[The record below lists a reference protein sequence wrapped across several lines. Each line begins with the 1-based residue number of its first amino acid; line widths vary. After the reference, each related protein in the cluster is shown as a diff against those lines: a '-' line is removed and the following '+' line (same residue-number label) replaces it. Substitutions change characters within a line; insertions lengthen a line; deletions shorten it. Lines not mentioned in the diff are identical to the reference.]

1 MSRASLSRG
10 PPMHGSMLARY
21 ASTISLSFCLLSWGF
36 ASTARAQSAA
46 QLSDAKAQFDEGRK
60 LIAEGNIDEACSRF
74 EASLSL
80 VDGLGT
86 RFNLADCEE
95 RRRHFARAHS
105 LFLQVAEQAKDA
117 GQSEREQ
124 VARGRAAALDARL
137 SRLTVELQ
145 VPSVEFELDG
155 KPVNNEALSE
165 PVLVE
170 PGTHKVSARRPGK
183 QPWSSQ
189 INVPRGGLYVIVKV
203 PPLAELGAA
212 SASSEPPLVTT
223 RDLKTNSEASAPD
236 RSNQAERARS
246 ARNVALVLGG
256 VGVGALIAGSTFG
269 LQYLASNSDAKD
281 ICPSSRDCTQED
293 VSQHE
298 RFLDDTR
305 NKRTWAYVGLGVG
318 AVALSSAAIVYFTL
332 GRQTS
337 LGASTGLNSDGS
349 LNLALHGKF

>member
-1 MSRASLSRG
+1 
-10 PPMHGSMLARY
+10 MHSSMLARY
-21 ASTISLSFCLLSWGF
+21 ASTVPLAFFLASSGF
-36 ASTARAQSAA
+36 ASMARAQSDA
-46 QLSDAKAQFDEGRK
+46 QVSDAKAQFDEGRK
-60 LIAEGNIDEACSRF
+60 LIAEGKIDEACSKF
-74 EASLSL
+74 EASLRL
-80 VDGLGT
+80 VDGVGI

-105 LFLQVAEQAKDA
+105 LFLQVAEQARDA

-170 PGTHKVSARRPGK
+170 PGRHKVSARRAGK
-183 QPWSSQ
+183 QPWSSE
-189 INVPRGGLYVIVKV
+189 ITVPRAGLYVIVKV
-203 PPLAELGAA
+203 PPLAEAGAEPLA
-212 SASSEPPLVTT
+212 SEPPLVTT
-223 RDLKTNSEASAPD
+223 RVLRPSSDLPAPD
-236 RSNQAERARS
+236 HSDQTERARS
-246 ARNVALVLGG
+246 AQRVALVLGG

-269 LQYLASNSDAKD
+269 LQYLSSNSDAKD
-281 ICPSSRDCTQED
+281 ICPSSQNCTQED

-298 RFLDDTR
+298 RFVDDTR
-305 NKRTWAYVGLGVG
+305 SKRTWAYVGLGVG